1 MLVGSVDGVVGP
13 DVSKT
18 EGIKV
23 SVAWGIFK
31 KPCDDPEFSLCFR
44 CAFGVALHGARA
56 DLLRFGHLAP
66 SLSRAD
72 TRAGPSGAR
81 RPELDQP
88 RIPLIPVL

>member
-1 MLVGSVDGVVGP
+1 LFRWGGVLVGSVDGVVGP

-72 TRAGPSGAR
+72 TRAGPSGGPGRGRAL
-81 RPELDQP
+81 EGA
-88 RIPLIPVL
+88 